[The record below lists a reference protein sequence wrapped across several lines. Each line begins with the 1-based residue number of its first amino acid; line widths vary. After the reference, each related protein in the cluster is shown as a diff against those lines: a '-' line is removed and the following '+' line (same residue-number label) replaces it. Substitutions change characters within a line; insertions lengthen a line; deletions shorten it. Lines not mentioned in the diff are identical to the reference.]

1 MLKKIKELPNLPGVY
16 QYFDKNGKL
25 LYVGK
30 ARNLKNRVKS
40 YFSFTPSLSPSPR
53 LSLRIKKMILE
64 TCSLEYIVVSNEHD
78 ALVLENSLIKQ
89 LKPKYNILLRD
100 DKTYPYIFVDLKEDF
115 PRFEITRKVK
125 SGREIK
131 YFGPFTTASRDI
143 LNSLY
148 ELFPLVQKKG
158 SIKGKKACLFYQ
170 IGKCK
175 APCEGK
181 ISQKEYKE
189 ILFQALETLKNK
201 KALLKLLEQ
210 KMLFYAQKELFEEAA
225 RLRDS
230 IKKIQESEI
239 LSQVDLKNQANIDI
253 FSIYQ
258 EEKRA
263 SLVKMFVREGKIVSL
278 TSNLIKNDNGLSKD
292 EIYATAIIE
301 FYKDDKPKI
310 AKDILLYE
318 EFEQKEDIE
327 SFLQE
332 KVDKRLKITVPKR
345 GAKKEL
351 VIIAYNNAKEA
362 LLKSKDTVLEE
373 TLKELKTTLQL
384 SSTPN
389 TIEAFDNSHL
399 QGTSPVGSCIV
410 YENGFKKDRYKRY
423 NLTQRDE
430 YAQMRELLIRRCE
443 SFEKNPPPDLWVID
457 GGETLLKLAYDI
469 TESFGVNL
477 DIVAISKEKKHKR
490 TIRAKGKAED
500 KLYNKDGKIAL
511 QSDSK
516 VLQFVQRL
524 RDEAHR
530 FAINFHRSQKQKH
543 DRQIELLNQKG
554 IGPAKVKKL
563 LTYFGTFEA
572 IYKAKEDELTKVL
585 NHKDAKTIAE
595 LNQLS

>member
-1 MLKKIKELPNLPGVY
+1 MIEKIKSLPNSPGVY
-16 QYFDKNGKL
+16 QYFDKDGKL
-25 LYVGK
+25 LYIGK
-30 ARNLKNRVKS
+30 AKSLKHRVKS
-40 YFSFTPSLSPSPR
+40 YFHFSPTLSPSPR
-53 LSLRIKKMILE
+53 LSLRIKKMIKE
-64 TCSLEYIVVSNEHD
+64 TASLDYIVVSNEHD
-78 ALVLENSLIKQ
+78 ALILENSLIKQ

-100 DKTYPYIFVDLKEDF
+100 DKTYPYIYIDLNEEF

-125 SGREIK
+125 KGQNIN

-143 LNSLY
+143 LQSLY
-148 ELFPLVQKKG
+148 DLYPLVQKRG

-189 ILFQALETLKNK
+189 ILFQALETLKSK
-201 KALLKLLEQ
+201 KTLLKLLEG
-210 KMLFYAQKELFEEAA
+210 KMLFYAEKELFEEAA

-230 IKKIQESEI
+230 IKKIQDSEI
-239 LSQVDLKNQANIDI
+239 ISQVDLKNRANIDI
-253 FSIYQ
+253 FALYK

-278 TSNLIKNDNGLSKD
+278 SSNIIKNDNGLSKD
-292 EIYATAIIE
+292 EIYAATIIE

-310 AKDILLYE
+310 AKDIILHE
-318 EFEQKEDIE
+318 EFEQKEQIE

-332 KVDKRLKITVPKR
+332 KVDKRLKISIPKI

-351 VIIAYNNAKEA
+351 TAIAYNNAKET
-362 LLKSKDTVLEE
+362 LLKSKDTILDD
-373 TLKELKTTLQL
+373 TLKELKSTLQL

-469 TESFGVNL
+469 SESFGVSL
-477 DIVAISKEKKHKR
+477 DIVAISKEKKQKR

-500 KLYNKDGKIAL
+500 KIYNKDGKIAL

-516 VLQFVQRL
+516 VLQFIQRL

-543 DRQIELLNQKG
+543 DRQTELLNQKG
-554 IGPAKVKKL
+554 IGSAKVKKL

-572 IYKAKEDELTKVL
+572 IHKAKEDELSKVL
-585 NHKDAKTIAE
+585 NQKDAKTIAE

>member
-1 MLKKIKELPNLPGVY
+1 PDSPGVY
-16 QYFDKNGKL
+16 QYFDKEGKL
-25 LYVGK
+25 LYIGK
-30 ARNLKNRVKS
+30 AKSLKNRVKS
-40 YFSFTPSLSPSPR
+40 YFSFTPTLMPSPR
-53 LSLRIKKMILE
+53 LSLRIRKMISE
-64 TCSLEYIVVSNEHD
+64 ASSLEYIVVSNEHD

-100 DKTYPYIFVDLKEDF
+100 DKTYPYIYIDLNDDF
-115 PRFEITRKVK
+115 PRFEITRNIKNGK
-125 SGREIK
+125 NIK

-148 ELFPLVQKKG
+148 ELYPLVQKKG
-158 SIKGKKACLFYQ
+158 SLKGKKACLFYQ

-181 ISQKEYKE
+181 IDTKEYKK
-189 ILFQALETLKNK
+189 IVLKALESLKNK
-201 KALLKLLEQ
+201 QNLLNLLNE
-210 KMLFYAQKELFEEAA
+210 KMQNYAQKELFEEAA
-225 RLRDS
+225 RVRDAINK
-230 IKKIQESEI
+230 IKDSQI
-239 LSQVDLKNQANIDI
+239 LSQVDLKTKDNLDVFALYGKDT
-253 FSIYQ
+253 
-258 EEKRA
+258 KA
-263 SLVKMFVREGKIVSL
+263 VLVKMFVREGKIVSL
-278 TSNLIKNDNGLSKD
+278 TSTLIRNDNGINKD
-292 EIYATAIIE
+292 EVYSSAIIE

-310 AKDILLYE
+310 AKNIVVFE
-318 EFEQKEDIE
+318 EFEQQKEVE
-327 SFLQE
+327 NFLKE
-332 KVDKRLKITVPKR
+332 KIDRQLKITVPKR

-351 VIIAYNNAKEA
+351 ANIAYNNAKESLTKDKSSNEED
-362 LLKSKDTVLEE
+362 LLKEIKRVLA
-373 TLKELKTTLQL
+373 L

-389 TIEAFDNSHL
+389 TVEAFDNSHL
-399 QGTSPVGSCIV
+399 QGSSPVGSCIV

-477 DIVAISKEKKHKR
+477 DIVAISKEKKQKR

-500 KLYNKDGKIAL
+500 KLYNKEGKVAL

-516 VLQFVQRL
+516 VLQFIQRL

-530 FAINFHRSQKQKH
+530 FAINFHRSQKQKQ

-554 IGPAKVKKL
+554 IGLAKVKKL

-572 IYKAKEDELTKVL
+572 IYQASKDELSKVL
-585 NHKDAKTIAE
+585 NPKDAKNIASI
-595 LNQLS
+595 NRQS

>member
-16 QYFDKNGKL
+16 QYFDENGKL

-30 ARNLKNRVKS
+30 ARNLKNRIKS
-40 YFSFTPSLSPSPR
+40 YFSFTPTLIPSPR
-53 LSLRIKKMILE
+53 LSPRIKKMILE
-64 TCSLEYIVVSNEHD
+64 TYSLEYIVVSNEHD
-78 ALVLENSLIKQ
+78 ALILENSLIKQ

-115 PRFEITRKVK
+115 PRFEITRKVQNGK
-125 SGREIK
+125 NIK

-148 ELFPLVQKKG
+148 ELFPLIQKKG
-158 SIKGKKACLFYQ
+158 SLKGKKACLFYQ

-181 ISQKEYKE
+181 ISQNEYKE
-189 ILFQALETLKNK
+189 IVFRAFEALKNK
-201 KALLKLLEQ
+201 RSLLELLEQ
-210 KMLFYAQKELFEEAA
+210 KMLFYAQRELFEEAA

-239 LSQVDLKNQANIDI
+239 LSQVDLKNRADIDI
-253 FSIYQ
+253 FAIHK

-278 TSNLIKNDNGLSKD
+278 TSNIIKNDNGLSKD

-310 AKDILLYE
+310 AKDILLFE
-318 EFEQKEDIE
+318 EFEQREKIE
-327 SFLQE
+327 NFLQE
-332 KVDKRLKITVPKR
+332 KVDKKLKITVPKR

-351 VIIAYNNAKEA
+351 VVIAYNNAKET
-362 LLKSKDTVLEE
+362 LFKSKDGVSED
-373 TLKELKTTLQL
+373 TLIELKRVLGL

-399 QGTSPVGSCIV
+399 QGTSPVGSCIS
-410 YENGFKKDRYKRY
+410 YENGFKKNRYKRY

-430 YAQMRELLIRRCE
+430 YAQMKELLTRRCE

-457 GGETLLKLAYDI
+457 GGETLLRLAYDI
-469 TESFGVNL
+469 TESFCVNL
-477 DIVAISKEKKHKR
+477 DIIAISKEKKQKR

-500 KLYNKDGKIAL
+500 KLYNKKGKIAI

-554 IGPAKVKKL
+554 IGPAKAKKL
-563 LTYFGTFEA
+563 LTYFGTFDA
-572 IYKAKEDELTKVL
+572 IYQANENELSKVL
-585 NHKDAKTIAE
+585 NQKDAKTIAK
-595 LNQLS
+595 LNRLF

>member
-1 MLKKIKELPNLPGVY
+1 MIEKIKSLPNSPGVY
-16 QYFDKNGKL
+16 QYFDKDGKL
-25 LYVGK
+25 LYIGK
-30 ARNLKNRVKS
+30 AKSLKHRVKS
-40 YFSFTPSLSPSPR
+40 YFHFSPALSPSPR
-53 LSLRIKKMILE
+53 LSLRIKKMIKE
-64 TCSLEYIVVSNEHD
+64 TASLDYIVVSNEHD
-78 ALVLENSLIKQ
+78 ALILENSLIKQ

-100 DKTYPYIFVDLKEDF
+100 DKTYPYIYIDLNEEF

-125 SGREIK
+125 KGQNIN

-143 LNSLY
+143 LQSLY
-148 ELFPLVQKKG
+148 DLYPLVQKRG

-189 ILFQALETLKNK
+189 ILFQALETLKSK
-201 KALLKLLEQ
+201 KTLLKLLEG
-210 KMLFYAQKELFEEAA
+210 KMLFYAEKELFEEAA

-230 IKKIQESEI
+230 IKKIQDSEI
-239 LSQVDLKNQANIDI
+239 ISQVDLKNRANIDI
-253 FSIYQ
+253 FALYK

-278 TSNLIKNDNGLSKD
+278 SSNIIKNDNGLSKD
-292 EIYATAIIE
+292 EIYAATIIE

-310 AKDILLYE
+310 AKDIILHE
-318 EFEQKEDIE
+318 EFEQKEQIE

-332 KVDKRLKITVPKR
+332 KVDKRLKISIPKI

-351 VIIAYNNAKEA
+351 TAIAYNNAKET
-362 LLKSKDTVLEE
+362 LLKSKDTILDD
-373 TLKELKTTLQL
+373 TLKELKSTLQL

-469 TESFGVNL
+469 SESFGVSL
-477 DIVAISKEKKHKR
+477 DIVAISKEKKQKR

-500 KLYNKDGKIAL
+500 KIYNKDGKIAL

-516 VLQFVQRL
+516 VLQFIQRL

-543 DRQIELLNQKG
+543 DRQTELLNQKG
-554 IGPAKVKKL
+554 IGSAKVKKL

-572 IYKAKEDELTKVL
+572 IHKAKEDELSKVL
-585 NHKDAKTIAE
+585 NQKDAKTIAE

>member
-1 MLKKIKELPNLPGVY
+1 MLKKIKELPSKPGVY

-25 LYVGK
+25 LYIGK

-40 YFSFTPSLSPSPR
+40 YFSFTPTLSPSPR

-64 TCSLEYIVVSNEHD
+64 AYSLEYIVVSNEHD

-125 SGREIK
+125 NGREIK

-148 ELFPLVQKKG
+148 ELFPLVQKRG

-201 KALLKLLEQ
+201 RTLLRLLEQ

-239 LSQVDLKNQANIDI
+239 LSQVDLKNQVDLDI
-253 FSIYQ
+253 FSIYK

-278 TSNLIKNDNGLSKD
+278 TSDIIKNDNGLSID
-292 EIYATAIIE
+292 EIYATAIVE

-318 EFEQKEDIE
+318 EFEQKEAIE

-351 VIIAYNNAKEA
+351 VTIAYNNAKEA
-362 LLKSKDTVLEE
+362 LLKSKDTASENMA
-373 TLKELKTTLQL
+373 KELKSVLGL

-443 SFEKNPPPDLWVID
+443 SFKKNPPPDLWVID
-457 GGETLLKLAYDI
+457 GGETLLRLALDI
-469 TESFGVNL
+469 AESFGVDL
-477 DIVAISKEKKHKR
+477 DVVAISKEKKQKR
-490 TIRAKGKAED
+490 TVRAKGKAED

-511 QSDSK
+511 QSDSR
-516 VLQFVQRL
+516 VLQFIQKL

-554 IGPAKVKKL
+554 IGLAKVKKL

-572 IYKAKEDELTKVL
+572 IYQANEDELSKVL
-585 NHKDAKTIAE
+585 NQKDAKTIVE
-595 LNQLS
+595 LNRLS

>member
-1 MLKKIKELPNLPGVY
+1 MIEKIKNLPNSPGIY
-16 QYFDKNGKL
+16 QYLDKNGRI

-30 ARNLKNRVKS
+30 AKNLKNRVRS
-40 YFSFTPSLSPSPR
+40 YFGFSPSLSPSPR
-53 LSLRIKKMILE
+53 LSPRIKKMILE
-64 TCSLEYIVVSNEHD
+64 ACSLEYIVVSNEHD

-100 DKTYPYIFVDLKEDF
+100 DKTYPYIFVDLKEEF
-115 PRFEITRKVK
+115 PRFEITRKIK
-125 SGREIK
+125 SGKEIK

-181 ISQKEYKE
+181 ISQNEYKE
-189 ILFQALETLKNK
+189 IVFQALETLKNK
-201 KALLKLLEQ
+201 RALLKLLEQ
-210 KMLFYAQKELFEEAA
+210 KMLSYAQRELFEEAA
-225 RLRDS
+225 RTRDS
-230 IKKIQESEI
+230 IKKIKESEI
-239 LSQVDLKNQANIDI
+239 LSQVDLKNRANIDI
-253 FSIYQ
+253 FALYK

-278 TSNLIKNDNGLSKD
+278 ASNIIKNDNGLSED
-292 EIYATAIIE
+292 EIYTTAIIE

-318 EFEQKEDIE
+318 EFEQKEEIE
-327 SFLQE
+327 SFLRE
-332 KVDKRLKITVPKR
+332 KVDKQLKITIPKR

-351 VIIAYNNAKEA
+351 TTIAYNNAKEA
-362 LLKSKDTVLEE
+362 LLKSKDSDDESI
-373 TLKELKTTLQL
+373 LKELKTVLKL
-384 SSTPN
+384 SSTPRI
-389 TIEAFDNSHL
+389 IEAFDNSHL
-399 QGTSPVGSCIV
+399 QGSSPVGSCIV

-457 GGETLLKLAYDI
+457 GGETLLKLACDI
-469 TESFGVNL
+469 TESFGVSL
-477 DIVAISKEKKHKR
+477 DIVAISKEKKQKR
-490 TIRAKGKAED
+490 TVRAKGRAKD
-500 KLYNKDGKIAL
+500 KLYNKEGKVAL

-516 VLQFVQRL
+516 VLQFIQRL

-530 FAINFHRSQKQKH
+530 FAIKFHRSQKQKQ
-543 DRQIELLNQKG
+543 DCQIELLNQKG

-572 IYKAKEDELTKVL
+572 IYQANEEELSKVL
-585 NHKDAKTIAE
+585 NKKDAKTIAN
-595 LNQLS
+595 LSRQL

>member
-16 QYFDKNGKL
+16 QYFDENGKL

-30 ARNLKNRVKS
+30 ARNLKNRIKS
-40 YFSFTPSLSPSPR
+40 YFSFTPTLVPSPR
-53 LSLRIKKMILE
+53 LSPRIKKMILE
-64 TCSLEYIVVSNEHD
+64 TCLLEYIVVSNEHD

-115 PRFEITRKVK
+115 PRFEITRKVQNGK
-125 SGREIK
+125 NIK

-148 ELFPLVQKKG
+148 ELFPLIQKKG
-158 SIKGKKACLFYQ
+158 PLKGKKACLFYQ

-181 ISQKEYKE
+181 ISQNEYKE
-189 ILFQALETLKNK
+189 IVFRAFEALKNK
-201 KALLKLLEQ
+201 KSLLELLEQ
-210 KMLFYAQKELFEEAA
+210 KMLFYAQRELFEEAA

-239 LSQVDLKNQANIDI
+239 LSQVDLKNRADIDI
-253 FSIYQ
+253 FAIYK

-278 TSNLIKNDNGLSKD
+278 TSNIIKNDNGLSKD

-310 AKDILLYE
+310 AKDILLFE
-318 EFEQKEDIE
+318 EFEQREEIE
-327 SFLQE
+327 NFLQE
-332 KVDKRLKITVPKR
+332 KVDKKLKITVPKR
-345 GAKKEL
+345 GTKKKL
-351 VIIAYNNAKEA
+351 VIIAYNNAKET
-362 LLKSKDTVLEE
+362 LFKSKDDVLED
-373 TLKELKTTLQL
+373 TLIELKRVLGL

-399 QGTSPVGSCIV
+399 QGTSPVGSCIS
-410 YENGFKKDRYKRY
+410 YENGFKKNRYKRY

-430 YAQMRELLIRRCE
+430 YAQMKELLTRRCE

-457 GGETLLKLAYDI
+457 GGETLLRLAYDI

-477 DIVAISKEKKHKR
+477 DIIAISKEKKQKR

-500 KLYNKDGKIAL
+500 KLYNKKGKIAI

-554 IGPAKVKKL
+554 IGPAKAKKL
-563 LTYFGTFEA
+563 LTYFGTFDA
-572 IYKAKEDELTKVL
+572 IYQANENELSKVL
-585 NHKDAKTIAE
+585 NQKDAKTIAK
-595 LNQLS
+595 LNRLF